1 MSEPERREIERGREV
16 ERTIY
21 FSDAVIAIAI
31 TLLALEL
38 RLPQDLASGELVRH
52 LVSLLP
58 RLYTFLISFWVI
70 AAYWMAHHR
79 IFNYIRG
86 YDNRLLRINFLFL
99 MWIVLMPFSSS
110 LIGGYGDLQLPLV
123 IYVAHLM
130 LASLTITWLGRH
142 ASQNPYLMEPG
153 VDPHAVRRQGNR
165 RMWMM
170 LTVFALAIGVSF
182 FSLTAAEFTLVL
194 LFVARPELLK
204 RLTSRKGTLL
214 WWERVFLPGSTFCP
228 M

>member
-1 MSEPERREIERGREV
+1 MTERNHEIDHEPQEIERGTEV

-38 RLPQDLASGELVRH
+38 RLPQDLASGELLRH
-52 LVSLLP
+52 LVGLIP

-79 IFNYIRG
+79 IFNYIRA
-86 YDNRLLRINFLFL
+86 YDGGLLRINFLFL
-99 MWIVLMPFSSS
+99 MWIVLVPFSSS
-110 LIGGYGDLQLPLV
+110 LMGGYGDLQLPFV
-123 IYVAHLM
+123 IYVSHLM
-130 LASLTITWLGRH
+130 LASLTLTWLRAH
-142 ASQNPYLMEPG
+142 ASQNPHLMEPG

-170 LTVFALAIGVSF
+170 LAVFALAICVSF
-182 FSLTAAEFTLVL
+182 FNLTSAEITLAL
-194 LFVARPELLK
+194 LFIARPELLE
-204 RLTSRKGTLL
+204 RLSRGRS
-214 WWERVFLPGSTFCP
+214 RVRKSSI
-228 M
+228 